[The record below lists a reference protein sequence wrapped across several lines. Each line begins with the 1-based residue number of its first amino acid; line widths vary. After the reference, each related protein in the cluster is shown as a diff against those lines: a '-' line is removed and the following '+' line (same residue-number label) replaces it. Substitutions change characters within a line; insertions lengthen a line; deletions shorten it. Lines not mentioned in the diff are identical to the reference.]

1 MIDRI
6 KGGIEPQDVKEI
18 RKGSIELLKED
29 KIMNPKNK
37 PVVSFHRLKRQ
48 FVFDVAVPRC
58 LFGNNLA
65 EATDEDLDKIVLEI
79 QEAFERNGLELPKE
93 AIYNAKIYYLEYG
106 KNIIL
111 PIDICLLALFKRLG
125 KCLTKGYNAPEFHHY
140 RKGRQDGYKVGVSN
154 AGKDIGFY
162 DKTNKEIV
170 SKSKHNNLNKEIYC
184 NLLKEG
190 KQVLRYEVSFYG
202 SSAVNSYLSKFKKCN
217 WKFTLRDV
225 WDSKLAY
232 QVLVS
237 CLGDVVNNLPPA
249 GRSKETELRQIDQ
262 AIKQGVSASDIL
274 QYTGLTSLERRHGA
288 YTIKEIFNPIEKRY
302 GGQKARYGQYTEAK
316 NKQKEL
322 SGYFKPRREYLIKRI
337 VRTVNNF
344 RPIRVDDKTNEV
356 IDD

>member
-1 MIDRI
+1 MIDRM

-18 RKGSIELLKED
+18 WTGSIELLKED

-37 PVVSFHRLKRQ
+37 PVVYYHRQKHQ
-48 FVFDVAVPRC
+48 FVFDVSVPRC

-65 EATDEDLDKIVLEI
+65 EATEADLDKIVLEI
-79 QEAFERNGLELPKE
+79 QEAFRYKGLDVSKE
-93 AIYNAKIYYLEYG
+93 AIYNAGIYYLEYG
-106 KNIIL
+106 KNIVL
-111 PIDICLLALFKRLG
+111 PINVCLLALFKRLG
-125 KCLTKGYNAPEFHHY
+125 KCLTKGYDAPEFHHY

-170 SKSKHNNLNKEIYC
+170 SKSKHNHLNKEIYC
-184 NLLKEG
+184 NLLKGG

-225 WDSKLAY
+225 WDSKLAH

-249 GRSKETELRQIDQ
+249 GCSKETELRQINQ

-274 QYTGLTSLERRHGA
+274 QYAGLTSLERRHGA
-288 YTIKEIFNPIEKRY
+288 YTIKEIFNPVEKRC
-302 GGQKARYGQYTEAK
+302 GGQKAQYGQYTEAK
-316 NKQKEL
+316 KKQKEL

-356 IDD
+356 IED